1 MSTAVNQAQPFTL
14 PILLVEDNPVDI
26 DLTCRAFARSQMNN
40 PIAVAR
46 DGEEALGCIARWEQG
61 QEPPPS
67 LILLDINL
75 PRVNG
80 IEVLRHLKSHPRY
93 RRIPV
98 VVLTSSSEDRDL
110 RDAYSLGVNSFIVK
124 PVDFDRFVEAA
135 GQIER
140 YWCELNQHPL

>member
-1 MSTAVNQAQPFTL
+1 MITAVNQQQPFTL
-14 PILLVEDNPVDI
+14 PILLIEDNPVDI
-26 DLTCRAFARSQMNN
+26 DLTCRAFARSHLHN
-40 PIAVAR
+40 PISIAR
-46 DGEEALGCIARWEQG
+46 DGEEAIGLIDRWEAG
-61 QEPPPS
+61 ETPPS

-80 IEVLRHLKSHPRY
+80 IEVLRHLKAHPKY

-98 VVLTSSSEDRDL
+98 VVLSSSSEDRDL
-110 RDAYSLGVNSFIVK
+110 HDAYGLGVNSFIVK

-140 YWCELNQHPL
+140 YWCELNQRPV

>member
-1 MSTAVNQAQPFTL
+1 MNSAVNQQQSCVL

-26 DLTCRAFARSQMNN
+26 DLTCRAFARSQLNN
-40 PIAVAR
+40 PISIAR
-46 DGEEALGCIARWEQG
+46 DGEEALALIARWDSGET
-61 QEPPPS
+61 PPS

-80 IEVLRHLKSHPRY
+80 IEVLRTLKVHPTY

-98 VVLTSSSEDRDL
+98 VVLSSSSEDRDL
-110 RDAYSLGVNSFIVK
+110 HDAYALGVNSFIVK
-124 PVDFDRFVEAA
+124 PVDFDLFVEAA

-140 YWCELNQHPL
+140 YWCELNQRPM

>member
-1 MSTAVNQAQPFTL
+1 MITAVHQQQPFTL

-26 DLTCRAFARSQMNN
+26 DLTCRAFARSHLHN
-40 PIAVAR
+40 PISIAR
-46 DGEEALGCIARWEQG
+46 DGEEAISLIDRWEAG
-61 QEPPPS
+61 ETPPS

-80 IEVLRHLKSHPRY
+80 IEVLRHLKAHPKY

-98 VVLTSSSEDRDL
+98 VVLSSSSEDRDL
-110 RDAYSLGVNSFIVK
+110 HDAYALGVNSFIVK

-140 YWCELNQHPL
+140 YWCELNQRPV

>member
-1 MSTAVNQAQPFTL
+1 MITAVNQQQPFTL

-26 DLTCRAFARSQMNN
+26 DLTCRAFARSHLHN
-40 PIAVAR
+40 PISIAR
-46 DGEEALGCIARWEQG
+46 DGEEAISLIDRWEAG
-61 QEPPPS
+61 ETPPS

-80 IEVLRHLKSHPRY
+80 IEVLRQLKTHPTY

-98 VVLTSSSEDRDL
+98 VVLSSSSEDRDL
-110 RDAYSLGVNSFIVK
+110 HDAYALGVNSFIVK

-140 YWCELNQHPL
+140 YWCELNQRPV

>member
-1 MSTAVNQAQPFTL
+1 MITAVHQQQPFTL

-26 DLTCRAFARSQMNN
+26 DLTCRAFARSQLHN
-40 PIAVAR
+40 PISIAR
-46 DGEEALGCIARWEQG
+46 DGEEAIRLIDRWDAGET
-61 QEPPPS
+61 PPS

-80 IEVLRHLKSHPRY
+80 IEVLRHLKAHPKY

-98 VVLTSSSEDRDL
+98 VVLSSSSEDRDL
-110 RDAYSLGVNSFIVK
+110 HDAYALGVNSFIVK

-140 YWCELNQHPL
+140 YWCELNQRPV

>member
-1 MSTAVNQAQPFTL
+1 MITAVHQQQPFAL

-26 DLTCRAFARSQMNN
+26 DLTCRAFARSHLHN
-40 PIAVAR
+40 PISIAR
-46 DGEEALGCIARWEQG
+46 DGEEAIRLIDRWDAGET
-61 QEPPPS
+61 PPS

-80 IEVLRHLKSHPRY
+80 IEVLRHLKAHPKY

-98 VVLTSSSEDRDL
+98 VVLSSSSEDRDL
-110 RDAYSLGVNSFIVK
+110 HDAYALGVNSFIVK

-140 YWCELNQHPL
+140 YWCELNQRPV

>member
-1 MSTAVNQAQPFTL
+1 MNVTVNQQQPFAL

-26 DLTCRAFARSQMNN
+26 DLTCRAFARSHLNN
-40 PIAVAR
+40 PISIAR
-46 DGEEALGCIARWEQG
+46 DGEEALALIARWEG
-61 QEPPPS
+61 GEAPPS

-80 IEVLRHLKSHPRY
+80 IEVLRTLKSHPSF

-98 VVLTSSSEDRDL
+98 VVLSSSSEDRDL
-110 RDAYSLGVNSFIVK
+110 LDAYALGVNSFIVK

-135 GQIER
+135 AQIER
-140 YWCELNQHPL
+140 YWCELNQRPV

>member
-1 MSTAVNQAQPFTL
+1 MITAVNQQQPFTL

-26 DLTCRAFARSQMNN
+26 DLTCRAFARSHLHN
-40 PIAVAR
+40 PISIAR
-46 DGEEALGCIARWEQG
+46 DGEEAIRLIDRWDAGET
-61 QEPPPS
+61 PPS

-80 IEVLRHLKSHPRY
+80 IEVLRHLKAHPKY

-98 VVLTSSSEDRDL
+98 VVLSSSSEDRDL
-110 RDAYSLGVNSFIVK
+110 HDAYALGVNSFIVK

-140 YWCELNQHPL
+140 YWCELNQRPV

>member
-1 MSTAVNQAQPFTL
+1 MNSAVNQQQSCVL

-26 DLTCRAFARSQMNN
+26 DLTCRAFARSRLNN
-40 PIAVAR
+40 PISIAR
-46 DGEEALGCIARWEQG
+46 DGEEALALIARWDSGET
-61 QEPPPS
+61 PPS

-80 IEVLRHLKSHPRY
+80 IEVLRTLKEHPTY

-98 VVLTSSSEDRDL
+98 VVLSSSSEDRDL
-110 RDAYSLGVNSFIVK
+110 HDAYALGVNSFIVK
-124 PVDFDRFVEAA
+124 PVDFDLFVEAA

-140 YWCELNQHPL
+140 YWCELNQRPM

>member
-1 MSTAVNQAQPFTL
+1 MISTHQKPAEPL
-14 PILLVEDNPVDI
+14 PILLVEDNPVDV
-26 DLTCRAFARSQMNN
+26 DLTCRAFARSQLLN
-40 PIAVAR
+40 PISIAR
-46 DGEEALGCIARWEQG
+46 DGEEALDCVQRWEQG
-61 QEPPPS
+61 EVPPA

-80 IEVLRHLKSHPRY
+80 IEVLRHLKTHPLY

-110 RDAYSLGVNSFIVK
+110 LDAYSLGVNSFIVK
-124 PVDFDRFVEAA
+124 PVDFDRFVETA

-140 YWCELNQHPL
+140 YWCELNQHPV